1 MRTKNWLGL
10 LLVVGLLSSG
20 AIAQSTDKVDAYVQG
35 VMKERKI
42 PGIALLVVQDN
53 KVVLSKGY
61 GFSNVELQVPV
72 NPETVFQ
79 SGSMGKQFTAT
90 AVMRFYP
97 APFDRAGVEE
107 WIARNQRRYL
117 NDGVGLWAMVEKST
131 GDLIGDCGITKQGV
145 DGELLYEIG
154 YHLRRDRWG
163 QGFATEAAQACKA
176 WGFAN
181 LSVDRIISL
190 IRPENVPS
198 RHAGL
203 SFRNFC
209 GFISL
214 SATSVR
220 VRSGCRLPAVL
231 RCT

>member
-1 MRTKNWLGL
+1 MSVILETPRLVLREFVPDDATL
-10 LLVVGLLSSG
+10 L
-20 AIAQSTDKVDAYVQG
+20 
-35 VMKERKI
+35 
-42 PGIALLVVQDN
+42 AL
-53 KVVLSKGY
+53 VLSDA
-61 GFSNVELQVPV
+61 
-72 NPETVFQ
+72 ET
-79 SGSMGKQFTAT
+79 
-90 AVMRFYP
+90 MRFYP

-198 RHAGL
+198 RHVAERNGMTLWKEIEWRGL
-203 SFRNFC
+203 RHC
-209 GFISL
+209 VY
-214 SATSVR
+214 SVSR
-220 VRSGCRLPAVL
+220 DDHAQRKP
-231 RCT
+231 

>member
-1 MRTKNWLGL
+1 MSVILETPRLVLREFVPDDATL
-10 LLVVGLLSSG
+10 L
-20 AIAQSTDKVDAYVQG
+20 
-35 VMKERKI
+35 
-42 PGIALLVVQDN
+42 AL
-53 KVVLSKGY
+53 VLSDA
-61 GFSNVELQVPV
+61 
-72 NPETVFQ
+72 ET
-79 SGSMGKQFTAT
+79 
-90 AVMRFYP
+90 MRFYP

-131 GDLIGDCGITKQGV
+131 GDLIGDCGITKQEV
-145 DGELLYEIG
+145 AGELLYEIG

-198 RHAGL
+198 RHVAERNGMTLWKEIEWRGL
-203 SFRNFC
+203 RHC
-209 GFISL
+209 VY
-214 SATSVR
+214 SVSR
-220 VRSGCRLPAVL
+220 DDHAQRKP
-231 RCT
+231 